1 MEGILSRSNPF
12 HWEFKIHFEQGK
24 RTKRYKVCFLKFFE
38 KTRFLQKSLSAV
50 CIINSSR
57 KKNEGKKRKRCNR
70 HSLRKWKNCERQA
83 TSEFRRGRVGE
94 SVTRSGNRVTN
105 ALVRTSFVSWAKE
118 RLRDKDIY
126 IYIFAGITR
135 QPDAGYCSRG
145 EKERVQ
151 SVDKARQK
159 HAGRKSRGRGNE
171 ARGLKW
177 PRRPQLCYVGNR
189 HADTSS
195 SPRQRHKAQ
204 LFSISDGMFDLCYF
218 LPLVSYFLFYF
229 FFLSRPFEHL
239 CFVRNFLEIISR

>member
-1 MEGILSRSNPF
+1 M
-12 HWEFKIHFEQGK
+12 
-24 RTKRYKVCFLKFFE
+24 FLKVFRKDEIFVEKFERSLHNKFFAE
-38 KTRFLQKSLSAV
+38 KK
-50 CIINSSR
+50 
-57 KKNEGKKRKRCNR
+57 GGKRKRRNR

-151 SVDKARQK
+151 SVDKAR
-159 HAGRKSRGRGNE
+159 
-171 ARGLKW
+171 
-177 PRRPQLCYVGNR
+177 
-189 HADTSS
+189 
-195 SPRQRHKAQ
+195 
-204 LFSISDGMFDLCYF
+204 
-218 LPLVSYFLFYF
+218 
-229 FFLSRPFEHL
+229 
-239 CFVRNFLEIISR
+239 